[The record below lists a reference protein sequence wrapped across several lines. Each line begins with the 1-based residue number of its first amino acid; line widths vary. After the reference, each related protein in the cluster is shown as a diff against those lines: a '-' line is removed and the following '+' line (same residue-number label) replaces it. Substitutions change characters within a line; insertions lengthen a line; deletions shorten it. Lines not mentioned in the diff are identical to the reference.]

1 MSKQNLK
8 LVVFGGGTGLS
19 NLLRGLIKFN
29 EPESITVLPS
39 VWDDGG
45 SSGRLRNERGSLPP
59 GDARQCL
66 ISAIEDPKQQEI
78 AQKLFDDRLGDIE
91 GPFKGHSLG
100 NLIFDR
106 LEKIY
111 RGPDR
116 AIEALSSLLN
126 VKVKVLLHSLTE
138 LRLIAKTQNGLEL
151 QGESEIDLRKSSPEF
166 RPDDKIATIYFNTKP
181 EVNKEVLE
189 AIKAA
194 DKIIFSAGDLYSS
207 VLPHLLIQE
216 TREAILV
223 SKAPL
228 YFVLNLMTKSG
239 ETDYFKASDHL
250 KAFLSELYNSDN
262 EKDFG
267 SRLNFMIANDNGL
280 DPKIVELYKEKEQQE
295 PVDVDK
301 AICKDMA
308 PKLQIVTVK
317 GLAKYYHEVDL
328 LRHDPDLLAKTIL
341 EN

>member
-1 MSKQNLK
+1 M
-8 LVVFGGGTGLS
+8 S
-19 NLLRGLIKFN
+19 NLLRGLVKIN
-29 EPESITVLPS
+29 EPENITVLPS

-66 ISAIEDPKQQEI
+66 VSAIEDPKQQEV

-116 AIEALSSLLN
+116 AIEALSALMN
-126 VKVKVLLHSLTE
+126 VKVKILLHSLTE
-138 LRLIAKTQNGLEL
+138 LRLIAKTESGIEL
-151 QGESEIDLRKSSPEF
+151 QGESEIDLRKSHDDFHPED
-166 RPDDKIATIYFNTKP
+166 RIATIYFNTKP
-181 EVNKEVLE
+181 EVNKAALE
-189 AIKAA
+189 AIKKA

-207 VLPHLLIQE
+207 ILPHLLIQE
-216 TREAILV
+216 TRLVILK

-239 ETDYFKASDHL
+239 ETDFFRASDHL
-250 KAFLSELYNSDN
+250 RAFLSELYNSDS

-267 SRLNFMIANDNGL
+267 DRLNFMIANQNGL

-295 PVDVDK
+295 PVDVDETVCQELSPNTK
-301 AICKDMA
+301 IIK
-308 PKLQIVTVK
+308 VK
-317 GLAKYYHEVDL
+317 GLAKYHHEVDL
-328 LRHDPDLLAKTIL
+328 LRHNPDLLAKTIL
-341 EN
+341 QS